1 MQRTDP
7 NKRCKVSVSA
17 LGSSAMHSLKYGLLP
32 IESRRFKNI
41 FVEYSLAAQP
51 DVPSV
56 AINFRSLLMTAL
68 TAHTR
73 RKQVCRQFAKVH
85 N

>member
-1 MQRTDP
+1 MQRTYP
-7 NKRCKVSVSA
+7 NKRGKVSVSA

-41 FVEYSLAAQP
+41 YMGYSLAVQP
-51 DVPSV
+51 GVPSV
-56 AINFRSLLMTAL
+56 AIDFRSILMTAL

-73 RKQVCRQFAKVH
+73 RKLVC
-85 N
+85 